1 MDSGVAG
8 GPKNSLHAKNSS
20 SSFEVQVSS
29 TPELGTLG
37 DKNLQFLQD
46 KKEPN
51 ALSLLVF
58 SSLIKAPLPCCAN
71 SPEPFPALQ
80 NQPRAIKPGEDEHQF
95 PPIDFGIKEL
105 FISILWG

>member
-8 GPKNSLHAKNSS
+8 GPKNSLHAKNP

-29 TPELGTLG
+29 TPELG

-46 KKEPN
+46 KKQPN
-51 ALSLLVF
+51 ALRLLVF

-95 PPIDFGIKEL
+95 PPIDFGIKEP
-105 FISILWG
+105 FISIRWG